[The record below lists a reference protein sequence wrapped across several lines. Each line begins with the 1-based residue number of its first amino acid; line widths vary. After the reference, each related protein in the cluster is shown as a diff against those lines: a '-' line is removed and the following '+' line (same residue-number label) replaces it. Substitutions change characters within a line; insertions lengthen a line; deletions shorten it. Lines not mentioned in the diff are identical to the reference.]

1 MWRCGW
7 WKDFLPIH
15 VPYAV
20 FSSKSGWNTK
30 RNPCADEIQTLF
42 SEFNP
47 FDITSS
53 FLFTWHF
60 LSRRMHAFCVLTT
73 RCSLAIVS
81 PSRGGGEGEEG
92 PTTLRL
98 TRTRFCLKTQLFRHG
113 YGFCPHASHE
123 NDHWKRNFSKSSRE
137 WNILTT
143 LYSRVRMDGR
153 NRNFAR
159 MWRHTISANR
169 PCAMLQTYSRWR
181 AGASLSCL
189 YDFSLFH
196 T

>member
-1 MWRCGW
+1 MKGLLAHSRSLRSLLL
-7 WKDFLPIH
+7 KVRLEQQLQP
-15 VPYAV
+15 
-20 FSSKSGWNTK
+20 
-30 RNPCADEIQTLF
+30 RNPCADKIQTLF

-53 FLFTWHF
+53 FLFTW
-60 LSRRMHAFCVLTT
+60 RMRAFCVVTT
-73 RCSLAIVS
+73 RCSLATVS
-81 PSRGGGEGEEG
+81 PSGGEGGEG
-92 PTTLRL
+92 TNSRRL
-98 TRTRFCLKTQLFRHG
+98 TRIRFHLKTQLFLRG
-113 YGFCPHASHE
+113 YGFCPHASDE
-123 NDHWKRNFSKSSRE
+123 NDHWKRNFSKSSQE

-159 MWRHTISANR
+159 MWRHTISADR
-169 PCAMLQTYSRWR
+169 LRAILQTYSRWR

-189 YDFSLFH
+189 YYFSLFH